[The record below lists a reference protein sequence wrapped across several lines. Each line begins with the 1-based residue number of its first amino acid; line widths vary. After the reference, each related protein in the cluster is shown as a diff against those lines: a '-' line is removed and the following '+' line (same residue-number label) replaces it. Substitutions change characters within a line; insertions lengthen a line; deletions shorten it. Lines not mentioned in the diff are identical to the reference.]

1 MPAFDSTVKVQH
13 VCRRLAAGW
22 LPALLPDA
30 GALSLPFP
38 QALAASSPIPRRPG
52 TLRPPGRRLHLA
64 GHNMESFDE
73 GSGAGSSST
82 AEWFC
87 NGSRLTHAHR
97 RFIPSVSVALAG
109 TTSWRCAWLQ
119 LLAYPIE
126 TPFCCMLS
134 HVGMLPWC
142 QSLQR
147 APLPGAARAGRQIL
161 CERQPGPL
169 SGEASC
175 TVFLAAPLEQ
185 SHMND
190 THCKSSRCQPG
201 PLPGGRRSRECC
213 ARCALRC
220 DLVSTGPRF
229 HILCYRE
236 SHPSL
241 LTQEVNLADTANVAA
256 SPGLLKFAR
265 DNKLWDPSQGPLNF
279 FRAFHTDTPADHRCA
294 QPRFRG
300 SFADA

>member
-1 MPAFDSTVKVQH
+1 
-13 VCRRLAAGW
+13 
-22 LPALLPDA
+22 
-30 GALSLPFP
+30 
-38 QALAASSPIPRRPG
+38 
-52 TLRPPGRRLHLA
+52 
-64 GHNMESFDE
+64 MESFDE

-87 NGSRLTHAHR
+87 NGSGLTHAHR

-161 CERQPGPL
+161 CERQRGPL

-300 SFADA
+300 SFADARCTCFPRSLAVLQSGVPRTHAAFPTSTAEHLWPVACRSSYPRRRALQSFFGCQPSVLKQYCC